1 MSDVL
6 IGRRE
11 HVATITLN
19 RPERLNAIS
28 GPMLQQLS
36 QVLVEFDSDR
46 DVRVIVLTGAGRG
59 FCSGLDLQSAGDND
73 LGGSAGAFRIE
84 DSPPFVLRRIETPVL
99 CALNGPAAGYGM
111 DLALGC
117 DLVIAS
123 ESASLAPPIRR
134 AAVAESGGT
143 WLLPR
148 LIGWQKACEVL
159 LLGRKLAAADLARLG
174 LVNLVVPDEEF
185 EGVVAAVGSR
195 ALGPGSA
202 RGPGQ
207 QAADAP
213 RAGLDLRS
221 QWPPRHGRAHH
232 ALSHHR
238 LRRGHPGVPR
248 EATAGL
254 PGKLTSPF
262 SQALVSGAPPS
273 ALLFEFGATTRDRG
287 SASPA

>member
-19 RPERLNAIS
+19 RPDRLNAIS

-185 EGVVAAVGSR
+185 EAVVAQWAAELSAQAPLAVRANKRLMRLGQDSTFEANGHHVMAELITLFRTTDFAEGIQAFLEKRPPQYQGS
-195 ALGPGSA
+195 
-202 RGPGQ
+202 
-207 QAADAP
+207 
-213 RAGLDLRS
+213 
-221 QWPPRHGRAHH
+221 
-232 ALSHHR
+232 
-238 LRRGHPGVPR
+238 
-248 EATAGL
+248 
-254 PGKLTSPF
+254 
-262 SQALVSGAPPS
+262 
-273 ALLFEFGATTRDRG
+273 
-287 SASPA
+287 